1 MICRKQHHNN
11 NNNTMKTIKN
21 YAKMAAVAA
30 VLSTGFASCSSD
42 DDANTSTVSGTQA
55 ALEQACAQWRV
66 ARADWENSEAF
77 LFGAADLYSIDPHTD
92 TWPVDANALAGVLR
106 DAAKMSNLDEFLKTA
121 NSSILGYHGIE
132 YVLFRE
138 GKARDISQITS
149 LEYNYV
155 CAVAKDLYNATATLE
170 ATWDPSESNAERH
183 RLALEY
189 INSHNALDEEGD
201 VTDEALTYEN
211 FGKEFTNP
219 GAGKRWETSL
229 DATREILSGCV
240 DIIGEV
246 GDSKIGLP
254 YTGQDKSY
262 IESPYAY
269 NSIVDFYDN
278 IISCKNALYGSVG
291 ATTPNSNSVI
301 YFCLNSGN
309 AKLKSQAESV
319 MTALDAALAKIQ
331 SMKAPFALYYTDAS
345 CGAAMDALGTLGTAV
360 DELNVTLGEYAG
372 NATVEAQCKAINSN
386 YVTNV
391 VVATYRSLAN
401 NAQSLYQA
409 IVRIRQ

>member
-1 MICRKQHHNN
+1 
-11 NNNTMKTIKN
+11 MKTIKN
-21 YAKMAAVAA
+21 YATMAAVAA

-42 DDANTSTVSGTQA
+42 DDTNTSTVTGTQQA
-55 ALEQACAQWRV
+55 VDQACASWKT

-138 GKARDISQITS
+138 GKARDISQITT

-170 ATWDPSESNAERH
+170 ATWDPTESNSERH

-189 INSHNALDEEGD
+189 INSHNAIDEEGD

-219 GAGKRWETSL
+219 GAGKRWETPL
-229 DATREILSGCV
+229 QATQEIISGCL

-254 YTGQDKSY
+254 YTGQDPSY

-269 NSIVDFYDN
+269 NSIIDFYDN

-291 ATTPNSNSVI
+291 ATSPNANSVI
-301 YFCLNSGN
+301 YFCQNSGN
-309 AKLKSQAESV
+309 NTLKSQANTV
-319 MTALDAALAKIQ
+319 VTKLDNALSKIQ
-331 SMKAPFALYYTDAS
+331 AMKAPFALYYTDAS
-345 CGAAMDALGTLGTAV
+345 CGAAMEALG
-360 DELNVTLGEYAG
+360 ELSNALDAMNETLGEYEG
-372 NATVEAQCKAINSN
+372 NATVAQQCQVINQN
-386 YVTNV
+386 YVNNV
-391 VVATYRSLAN
+391 IVATYRSLAN
-401 NAQSLYQA
+401 NAQVLYQA
-409 IVRIRQ
+409 IVKIKQ